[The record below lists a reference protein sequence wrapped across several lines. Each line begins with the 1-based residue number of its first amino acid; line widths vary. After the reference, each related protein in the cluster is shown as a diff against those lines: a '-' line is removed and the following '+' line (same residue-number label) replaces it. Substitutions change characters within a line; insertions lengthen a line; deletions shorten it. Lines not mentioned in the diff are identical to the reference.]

1 MNKKRFLSVILLLV
15 ILLSSFQLGFTA
27 DLDNLTQYE
36 INITLNT
43 EAHTVE
49 GEQKVV
55 FTNNYN
61 TDLNSL
67 VFHLYPNSYE
77 SYETLPSI
85 GGMYLVEGEETPKL
99 TEEQKGYIK
108 VQKVRIN
115 DEEAKYTDD
124 NQILKIN
131 MEEPLKRGEK
141 VEIKIEFTIK
151 VPEGPHRFH
160 HREGIYSLTNWYPVL
175 SIYNVKNKE
184 WDENPY
190 HPVGES
196 NYSDVSNYNVEL
208 TVPKKMVVAPTG
220 TIIEEKE
227 NGENKTIVIKAEKV
241 RDFVILM
248 SDKYKV
254 KTKEVDGIKVSNYYL
269 IEEGKKENATADMVL
284 DEVVKTIKF
293 MNKTIGKYPYDEL
306 RIVETYLAG
315 GAMEYPQVIQMGRY
329 WDLMEINIRESAP
342 FTIEAAIHETIH
354 QWWYV
359 AVGNNE
365 FEEPFLDESLT
376 VFTTAYYF
384 EKEYGKN
391 HENGIDYTIRNSIY
405 QSRILPLNSSV
416 DEFENWGDYGET
428 IYRRGPAFFES
439 LKQKVGEEKFIKIL
453 KTYYE
458 KYEFENATINDLL
471 DIIEKVAGKDIKN
484 AMKAAVTE
492 SNYYPEDIKLTR
504 EEQEA
509 FYINQEKR
517 YLKESEKTNGLIIGS
532 IALRA
537 LEGEEVIIVKPEY
550 LSEED
555 LIIFEQFTQMLL
567 RDNMS
572 GMKVKEDDDSKMKVK
587 EEKDLTETD
596 KQGNLILIG
605 YPNKNSMI
613 KEMSSELPIK
623 IYGDTINIDGV
634 SIKNE
639 SVTGTF
645 IAENPNNREKL
656 VQIIFLYEKTPVEK
670 NDIDNTLGVREG
682 YIMHDRTMH
691 KYNPMYN
698 YDNQFIINVKDI
710 EIQGKY
716 KSSK

>member
-1 MNKKRFLSVILLLV
+1 MNKKRFLSIALILV

-36 INITLNT
+36 MNINLNT
-43 EAHTVE
+43 ENHTVE
-49 GEQKVV
+49 GEQKVI

-61 TDLNSL
+61 TDLNNL

-85 GGMYLVEGEETPKL
+85 GGMYLMEGEEIPKL
-99 TEEQKGYIK
+99 AEEQKGYIK
-108 VQKVRIN
+108 IQKVSIN
-115 DEEAKYTDD
+115 DEEVKYTDD
-124 NQILKIN
+124 NQILKID
-131 MEEPLKRGEK
+131 MAEPLKKGEK
-141 VEIKIEFTIK
+141 VEIKIQFTIK
-151 VPEGPHRFH
+151 VPEGHHRFH
-160 HREGIYSLTNWYPVL
+160 HQQGAYSLTNWYPVL
-175 SIYNVKNKE
+175 SIYNEKDKK

-196 NYSDVSNYNVEL
+196 NYSDISNYNVEL

-220 TIIEEKE
+220 SIIEEKE
-227 NGENKTIVIKAEKV
+227 NGENKTIAIKAEKV

-248 SDKYKV
+248 GDKYKV
-254 KTKEVDGIKVSNYYL
+254 KTKEVDGIKVSSYYL
-269 IEEGKKENATADMVL
+269 LEEGKKDSKTADILL

-306 RIVETYLAG
+306 RIAETYLGG

-329 WDLMEINIRESAP
+329 WDMEDVNIEESAS
-342 FTIEAAIHETIH
+342 FLVEAAVHETVH

-391 HENGIDYTIRNSIY
+391 HQNGIDYTIRNSLY
-405 QSRILPLNSSV
+405 PSNLLPLNSSV
-416 DEFENWGDYGET
+416 DQFKDWGDYGDT

-439 LKQKVGEEKFIKIL
+439 LKQKVGEEKFTKIL

-471 DIIEKVAGKDIKN
+471 DVIEKIAGKDIKN
-484 AMKAAVTE
+484 AMKDAVIQP
-492 SNYYPEDIKLTR
+492 NYFPSDIELTQEER
-504 EEQEA
+504 EVYYRA
-509 FYINQEKR
+509 QEKR
-517 YLKESEKTNGLIIGS
+517 YLKESEKRNGLIIGS

-555 LIIFEQFTQMLL
+555 LMEFEQFTQMLL
-567 RDNMS
+567 RDGMVE
-572 GMKVKEDDDSKMKVK
+572 MKVM
-587 EEKDLTETD
+587 EEKSLTETD

-605 YPNKNSMI
+605 YPNKNSII
-613 KEMSSELPIK
+613 KELSSKLPIK
-623 IYGDTINIDGV
+623 IDGDTINIDGI

-639 SVTGTF
+639 NVTGTF
-645 IAENPNNREKL
+645 IAENPNNPEKL
-656 VQIIFLYEKTPVEK
+656 VQVIFLYEKTPAEK
-670 NDIDNTLGVREG
+670 KDIDNPVGVREG
-682 YIMHDRTMH
+682 YIMYDSSMH
-691 KYNPMYN
+691 RYNPMYN
-698 YDNQFIINVKDI
+698 HDNQFIINTKDI
-710 EIQGKY
+710 EIKGKY